1 MTTLFY
7 LFFVFL
13 YISMIDASKFGTDS
27 QSSTQIARRRQ
38 SELDGFVL
46 QKSVIYIW
54 AGFTIFLCFSV
65 IFLTVLWIKD
75 TVQLNNKVTELEKK
89 IQDMEQYGVIKPPVP
104 PLFVSAP
111 ETKPG
116 EKKTIVKVVNEV
128 KPPEPKAEPTAPKKK
143 LEKTEKMKQKTK
155 KSIKKSTKNPQRREE
170 QVENKNAKS
179 VETDESKS
187 SVSKEITQSVTVDK
201 TTEDSKTT
209 ENTISK
215 TIAEKEPEEPSFPS
229 SIATAEVLEISRR
242 RY

>member
-1 MTTLFY
+1 ML
-7 LFFVFL
+7 
-13 YISMIDASKFGTDS
+13 DASKFETDS
-27 QSSTQIARRRQ
+27 QSSTQIARRRY

-54 AGFTIFLCFSV
+54 AGFTLFLCLSV

-111 ETKPG
+111 ETKPE

-128 KPPEPKAEPTAPKKK
+128 KPSVTSKVEPSAPKKK
-143 LEKTEKMKQKTK
+143 PEKTEKMKQKTK
-155 KSIKKSTKNPQRREE
+155 KSIKKSTKNSQK
-170 QVENKNAKS
+170 QVENKNVRS

-187 SVSKEITQSVTVDK
+187 SVSKEITHTVTVDK

-209 ENTISK
+209 ESTISK
-215 TIAEKEPEEPSFPS
+215 TVAEKEPEEPSFPS
-229 SIATAEVLEISRR
+229 SIATAEVLELSRR